1 MHRTI
6 HRRKIPKIRFIK
18 RQETWML
25 TIQGWTIVIACII
38 SIIFLAITQIHP
50 FLAISTPI
58 KTADTLVVEGWLPD
72 YALQQALT
80 EFRNGSYRQI
90 ITTGGT
96 IDQGSYL
103 IGYKNFAE
111 LSAATLK
118 TLGLEAEKIVVVPAP
133 RVVKDRSYASAAE
146 FGHWLSNSIYR
157 VKSINLFSLGAHT
170 RRSWVLYKNILA
182 PRIKVGAI
190 ASENRDYNPNKWW
203 VSSEGVRTVIG
214 EAIAYIYARF
224 LNPTG

>member
-1 MHRTI
+1 MGKTI
-6 HRRKIPKIRFIK
+6 HRKKIPKIRFIK

-25 TIQGWTIVIACII
+25 TIQGWLIAIACII
-38 SIIFLAITQIHP
+38 GIIFLTITHIHP

-58 KTADTLVVEGWLPD
+58 KAADALVVEGWLPD

-80 EFRNGSYRQI
+80 EFRSGSYRQI

-133 RVVKDRSYASAAE
+133 RVIKDRSYASAAQ
-146 FGHWLSNSIYR
+146 FRHWLSNSSYR

-170 RRSWVLYKNILA
+170 RRSWVLYKNILT
-182 PRIKVGAI
+182 PQIQVGAI
-190 ASENRDYNPNKWW
+190 AGQNRDYDPNKWW